1 MECVELPYNDKLK
14 EKFYNSSPLSFFRDI
29 ALPLLLRT
37 TLLQNEVHEV
47 SHSSLLSDHHLND
60 IILLSSSSIEPDIE
74 FFITWRLDY
83 CNSVL
88 LEIPLAQIERLQR
101 TQIKAARFIV
111 RTRQREH
118 ITPVLRALHR
128 LPVCHRIQI
137 KVRVNVFK
145 CLHGLSPDY
154 LTELVHVHRRDNR
167 LRQPDTFMLS
177 EQVTI
182 RVIRKR
188 VNVRASNAFNQ

>member
-1 MECVELPYNDKLK
+1 MKYTKSRIRPCSRTTISMTLFCCRAHPSSLTL
-14 EKFYNSSPLSFFRDI
+14 NSSSGQATPAVAPIFQHFRLS
-29 ALPLLLRT
+29 LRP
-37 TLLQNEVHEV
+37 V
-47 SHSSLLSDHHLND
+47 SCSGKSHLAR
-60 IILLSSSSIEPDIE
+60 PCC
-74 FFITWRLDY
+74 ITWRLDY